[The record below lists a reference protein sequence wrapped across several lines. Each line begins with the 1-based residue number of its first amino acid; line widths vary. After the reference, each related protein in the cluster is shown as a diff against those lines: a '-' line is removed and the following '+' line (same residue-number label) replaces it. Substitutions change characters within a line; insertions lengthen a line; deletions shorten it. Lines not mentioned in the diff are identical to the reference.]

1 MTEIKS
7 NPTVSVIIPTYNRA
21 HLIGRA
27 IQSVLDQTYQDFEII
42 VVDDAS
48 TDNTEDVVSNFD
60 DERIRYIRLKE
71 NSGTSAA
78 PRNTAIRIA
87 RGEYIAFQD
96 SDDEWLPEKLKKQIR
111 LFETVFSKVGIIYT
125 DMWRI
130 NKNKKKKYWHSPRIM
145 PEDGIIYEEALG
157 YRVEFIGAATIVI
170 KKECF
175 DKAGLLDE
183 KLSMYIDTELLMR
196 MSKYYYFCHIDE
208 PLVNYF
214 VTPNST
220 SSSER
225 ATIMARK
232 LILEKYFNDIKKS
245 KKTLAEHYFSIGSD
259 LCLQG
264 DLKVGREYILKA
276 IRTYPFNIKYFIA
289 VFISLFGSK
298 IYNGILK
305 IKFDYANW

>member
-7 NPTVSVIIPTYNRA
+7 NPTVSVIISTYNRA

-48 TDNTEDVVSNFD
+48 TDNTEEVVSNFD

-71 NSGTSAA
+71 NSGTSAT
-78 PRNTAIRIA
+78 PRNTAIKIA
-87 RGEYIAFQD
+87 RGKYIAFQD

-130 NKNKKKKYWHSPRIM
+130 NKNEKKKYWHSPRIM

-157 YRVEFIGAATIVI
+157 YRVAKIGTAIIVI

-175 DKAGLLDE
+175 DKAGLFDE

-208 PLVNYF
+208 PLVLIPH
-214 VTPNST
+214 VTAPAGS
-220 SSSER
+220 
-225 ATIMARK
+225 
-232 LILEKYFNDIKKS
+232 NDHKFMCE
-245 KKTLAEHYFSIGSD
+245 LLQHLGSD
-259 LCLQG
+259 RSSIFLLPDKFTAAQTKWVISRMKCM
-264 DLKVGREYILKA
+264 
-276 IRTYPFNIKYFIA
+276 IA
-289 VFISLFGSK
+289 ARRAKCRPDISRS
-298 IYNGILK
+298 
-305 IKFDYANW
+305 A